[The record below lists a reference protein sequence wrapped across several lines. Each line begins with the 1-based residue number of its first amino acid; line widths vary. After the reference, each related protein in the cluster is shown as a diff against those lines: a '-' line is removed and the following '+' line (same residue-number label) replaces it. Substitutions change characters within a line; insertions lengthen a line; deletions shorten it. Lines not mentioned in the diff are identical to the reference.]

1 MSFRGLTL
9 HVGMATAQQQTPGRT
24 HACAD
29 ETEIGGS
36 VE

>member
-1 MSFRGLTL
+1 MSVLGLTL
-9 HVGMATAQQQTPGRT
+9 HVGMATAQQQAPRRA

>member
-1 MSFRGLTL
+1 MRVLGLTP
-9 HVGMATAQQQTPGRT
+9 HVGMATAQQQAPGRT
-24 HACAD
+24 HARAD